1 MDSPEPS
8 PEPAPPLPPEPEP
21 EPEPAPEP
29 EPEPEPEPGPAH
41 PRNMAGSPQMSGRAP
56 VWVGRRGTPAER
68 PGEDSAQPRRPRQP
82 HRIAKVA
89 GRSGK
94 ALVTKTGKF
103 MFRAPAKGLY
113 RGTRGAYRKMKSRRR
128 LGRGIM
134 FSEVGDHQVI
144 EGPLHR
150 WVNYVRGWQK
160 RWFLLEAPGLL
171 AYYGNHKKKNC
182 LGTIPLADAT
192 VTISRRSPLRFVVDT
207 PDYGVFYLRATSAD
221 QRNQWIRG
229 IQESQILYRYQNSV
243 LPSPVEPDTDTSLEG
258 LLDTRGNDELDQVL
272 PTTVPIVWNF
282 LLHNYGVC
290 AQRLALAN
298 FRLSLLS
305 SERDKFARLL
315 QQQQTA
321 AANDVDLLRDAGAA
335 MVERAESAA
344 LELMRARTLLHSVHS
359 ATVAVGG
366 GGGVAGDRASPGSGS
381 EPGDTLGAWVTTGSS
396 LGGSLSA
403 RATLGP
409 GKDDKRTVVG
419 GDAQP
424 ELSAGL
430 GGDGD
435 GSDGSDSDKY
445 VNLSA
450 VFPFCTRRS
459 CEEVFYRYW
468 DVAER
473 T

>member
-1 MDSPEPS
+1 
-8 PEPAPPLPPEPEP
+8 
-21 EPEPAPEP
+21 
-29 EPEPEPEPGPAH
+29 
-41 PRNMAGSPQMSGRAP
+41 
-56 VWVGRRGTPAER
+56 
-68 PGEDSAQPRRPRQP
+68 
-82 HRIAKVA
+82 
-89 GRSGK
+89 
-94 ALVTKTGKF
+94 
-103 MFRAPAKGLY
+103 
-113 RGTRGAYRKMKSRRR
+113 
-128 LGRGIM
+128 M

-258 LLDTRGNDELDQVL
+258 LLDTRGNDELD
-272 PTTVPIVWNF
+272 
-282 LLHNYGVC
+282 
-290 AQRLALAN
+290 QRLALAN

-445 VNLSA
+445 
-450 VFPFCTRRS
+450 
-459 CEEVFYRYW
+459 W